1 MRVFVS
7 QPMRGYSEAEIESA
21 REEALQTLAAYLGVP
36 RDELSDIPKASP
48 ERVSSLTPVECLGAS
63 VKSMARAD
71 YVVFAK
77 GWDDARGCRVEHLVA
92 VEYGIP
98 RLEM

>member
-1 MRVFVS
+1 MKVFVS

-21 REEALQTLAAYLGVP
+21 REEALQALAAHLGVP
-36 RDELSDIPKASP
+36 RDELSDIPKGSP
-48 ERVSSLTPVECLGAS
+48 ERVNVLSPVECLGAS

-71 YVVFAK
+71 YAVFAK
-77 GWDDARGCRVEHLVA
+77 GWDDARGCRVEHLIA

-98 RLEM
+98 RLEL

>member
-1 MRVFVS
+1 MKVFVS
-7 QPMRGYSEAEIESA
+7 QPMRGYSEAEVDSA
-21 REEALQTLAAYLGVP
+21 REEALQALAEHLGVP
-36 RDELSDIPKASP
+36 RDELSDIPKSSL
-48 ERVSSLTPVECLGAS
+48 ERVNFLTPVECLGAS

-71 YVVFAK
+71 YAVFAK

-98 RLEM
+98 RLEL